1 MRFDDTKLCD
11 LTSSPPYLA
20 QAPIVLFCEFGDT
33 STMNDLHD
41 WTYLSGNTV
50 YGVKI
55 RMGGQLV
62 RDYLPVE
69 AGTYIYGTRVDE
81 AGLYDNVESKFYP
94 YNKTET
100 IKIEKMGKFLDKE
113 GLSHLWGKVKQN
125 TQDAVSAAKD
135 EIAEGYVPLNEI
147 GRIDSTYMPSAV
159 DDILEYNGVVLEAE
173 GPSGM
178 VTVPNTSVSKDFTVK
193 YYPAIGH
200 FVAEDIDGG
209 LHTNWAGAIGSWGDA
224 PVNGKGYAP
233 QAGKIYVNLA
243 DNKTYRWGGTE
254 LVEISASLALGENS
268 STAYA
273 GDKGKKNADALNAM
287 PSQVQTDVTNPT
299 ATADSVSFGIKIA
312 AKGEGNKYGNATDY
326 PKTIAAATTEK
337 AGVMTATDKSNLDR
351 IIGDTYPF
359 GITSL
364 TASPNLVE
372 VGTELSIKLAWGYKN
387 LDFHPL
393 ASQTVNGTAVDK
405 AVTSNTITN
414 PGIEE
419 HRTLSF
425 VLDAMATDGKTAEKS
440 VTVQANHA
448 SYHGVAAAG
457 ATALDA
463 AAIKAGTKSLN
474 WGRDKTI
481 QFAQDNQK
489 VWYAYPKYFGDLT
502 SVKNSSGFEGL
513 GGYAKATVQVDGVD
527 YLVYLQS
534 DAATATDTYT
544 FK

>member
-1 MRFDDTKLCD
+1 M
-11 LTSSPPYLA
+11 
-20 QAPIVLFCEFGDT
+20 
-33 STMNDLHD
+33 
-41 WTYLSGNTV
+41 
-50 YGVKI
+50 
-55 RMGGQLV
+55 

-69 AGTYIYGTRVDE
+69 AGTYVYGTRVDE
-81 AGLYDNVESKFYP
+81 SGLYDKVESKFYP

-100 IKIEKMGKFLDKE
+100 VKIEKMGKFLDKE

-135 EIAEGYVPLNEI
+135 EIAEGYVPLNDV
-147 GRIDSTYMPSAV
+147 GKIDAGYMPSYV
-159 DDILEYNGVVLEAE
+159 DDVLEYSGVILAVV
-173 GPSGM
+173 GSTT
-178 VTVPNTSVSKDFTVK
+178 TVPDTSVAKDFTVK
-193 YYPAIGH
+193 YFPAVGH
-200 FVAEDIDGG
+200 FVAEDSNGG
-209 LHTNWAGAIGSWGDA
+209 LHSNWSGAAGQWGDA
-224 PVNGKGYAP
+224 PAPGKGYAP

-287 PSQVQTDVTNPT
+287 PSQMQTDVTNPT

-312 AKGEGNKYGNATDY
+312 SKGENNKYGSAKEY
-326 PKTIAAATTEK
+326 PKKIAAATTEK
-337 AGVMTATDKSNLDR
+337 AGVMTAADKSNLDR

-364 TASPNLVE
+364 SANPNLVE
-372 VGTELSIKLAWGYKN
+372 VGAELSIKLSWGYKN

-393 ASQTVNGTAVDK
+393 KTQTVNGTAVDK
-405 AVTSNTITN
+405 ADKSYTATLPAQS
-414 PGIEE
+414 E
-419 HRTLSF
+419 HKTLTF
-425 VLDAMATDGKTAEKS
+425 ALKATATDGKTAEKS
-440 VTVQANHA
+440 VAVQVNHA

-457 ATALDA
+457 ATSLDA

-474 WGRDKTI
+474 TGRGKTI

-489 VWYAYPKYFGDLT
+489 VWYAYPAYFGDLT

-513 GGYAKATVQVDGVD
+513 GGYAKSTVQVDGED
-527 YLVYLQS
+527 YTVYLQS
-534 DAATATDTYT
+534 DAATATDSYT